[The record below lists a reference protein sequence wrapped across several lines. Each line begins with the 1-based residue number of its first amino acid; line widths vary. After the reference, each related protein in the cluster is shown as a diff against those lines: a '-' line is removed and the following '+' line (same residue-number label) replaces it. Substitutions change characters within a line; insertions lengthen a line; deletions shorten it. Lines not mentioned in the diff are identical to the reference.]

1 MAEGYSKL
9 LMYIVENLLMPSESR
24 ESQIEA
30 TANRDVEGEIAG
42 EASDLRADAQ
52 RLAPYFS
59 EGLRRAIAGGGRV
72 VVDDRDPQGNG
83 IADAFARFLVTAN
96 IATSESSEISD
107 GHYRY
112 KFDVDLAKVRDIA
125 QKAGVELA

>member
-1 MAEGYSKL
+1 MADGYSKL
-9 LMYIVENLLMPSESR
+9 LMYIVENMLMPSESR

-52 RLAPYFS
+52 KLAPYFS
-59 EGLRRAIAGGGRV
+59 EGLRRALAGGGRV

-96 IATSESSEISD
+96 IATSESNEIGD
-107 GHYRY
+107 EHYRY
-112 KFDVDLAKVRDIA
+112 KFDVDLAKVREIA